1 MEIGSSKQME
11 NLRDSD
17 HINNS
22 IKSSIPLYP
31 TVNGIYKGIEK
42 NNTNGWIE
50 KPVTAKVSTLKDARI
65 TNGITT
71 SPIHADI
78 TVNEQML
85 STVKPP
91 MGFGFSLREEHC
103 KAVADPK
110 EEHLKKKLDEVTNG
124 HHLNV
129 NNNTEKLQENEMVY
143 GMVSFVGD

>member
-1 MEIGSSKQME
+1 MEIGSTKQME

-17 HINNS
+17 HLNNS
-22 IKSSIPLYP
+22 FKSSLALYP
-31 TVNGIYKGIEK
+31 TVNGIYKEIEK
-42 NNTNGWIE
+42 KNTNGWIE
-50 KPVTAKVSTLKDARI
+50 NPVTANLSTLKETRI
-65 TNGITT
+65 TNGFTT
-71 SPIHADI
+71 PPIHTDS

-85 STVKPP
+85 STGKPP
-91 MGFGFSLREEHC
+91 MGFGFALHEEHC

-129 NNNTEKLQENEMVY
+129 NNKEKLQGDEMVY